1 MLQRYDI
8 IELWK
13 NWKELSTEAHLRCF
27 SVSSMFGR
35 RTLVEL

>member
-1 MLQRYDI
+1 MLQRYNNERTLE
-8 IELWK
+8 EL
-13 NWKELSTEAHLRCF
+13 KELSTEAHLRCF